1 MLFFNRVAPPKLRCS
16 LCSSGKAAILPFSFC
31 NFLPKEF
38 IDLHV
43 DTLRVVAN
51 CLSDSETS
59 QMIHESGGLAR
70 LMEFV
75 LITEVPDIRNNAV
88 TCLAKAALNRKQ
100 RRRQWGGHV
109 PI

>member
-1 MLFFNRVAPPKLRCS
+1 M
-16 LCSSGKAAILPFSFC
+16 
-31 NFLPKEF
+31 
-38 IDLHV
+38 
-43 DTLRVVAN
+43 VAN

-100 RRRQWGGHV
+100 RRRQWADMFQFE
-109 PI
+109 P